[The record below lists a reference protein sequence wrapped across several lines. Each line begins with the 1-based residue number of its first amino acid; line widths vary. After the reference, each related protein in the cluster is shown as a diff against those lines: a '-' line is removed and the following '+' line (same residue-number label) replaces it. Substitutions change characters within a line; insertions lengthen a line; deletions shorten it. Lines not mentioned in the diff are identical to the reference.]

1 MLLQQIPL
9 PPESAGFNPLLLAS
23 ICGILLAGF
32 VYALKRIDK
41 IYADQLAESRAKEAK
56 RDLNDQTERAAMAAK
71 WDAAEA
77 KRDASRD
84 RLFQELR
91 DSTAEITEHYDGEIG
106 RLRLEIEAQG
116 KKVED
121 AVSRIGRLEKS
132 NHKTQ

>member
-1 MLLQQIPL
+1 MYILQIEIPSPEGVYDGKLL
-9 PPESAGFNPLLLAS
+9 AAVCGLLL
-23 ICGILLAGF
+23 IGF
-32 VYALKRIDK
+32 TYGLKYIRDLYA
-41 IYADQLAESRAKEAK
+41 AQLAELRAEKVQ
-56 RDLNDQTERAAMAAK
+56 RDIDDKAERAAMAVK
-71 WDAAEA
+71 WDAAEQ

-84 RLFQELR
+84 RLFAELK